1 MLRCKNIGGTL
12 TSPAGNLGVVQPK
25 VILPNLNPKKL
36 TCGEPL
42 QHKSNLLQSPL
53 PSKIAGLTQYKTIKL
68 FTTTMLCSV
77 RRRLPPPPPLLP
89 PPPFLSHSLSGASV
103 SRLVIARPSVT
114 PSFLLVSLC
123 AGSPGPST
131 RIFSSCVPS
140 AWVTPPVW
148 LAPWPLSPS
157 CFAGGFCPVGGSV
170 FVLRCLFAVSCLL
183 FSALVLVVGAFGAPL
198 RLPSL
203 PSPSPPLVHGGA
215 ASWFSGILPLLSPL
229 GYLVVVTTA
238 WASGLLVM
246 PHDLYFARSC
256 AIPAGLE
263 IGYALFPFLIAL
275 HGNKGFGPVWG
286 IALYTMLRL
295 LIWFL
300 AFPF

>member
-140 AWVTPPVW
+140 AWVTLCLAGTLALVPFLFCWWFLSCWWLCLCSAVPLRRFVPPLFRPRFGCWCFWCSPAVALPPFPFPPLGPWWCCFVVQWDPPSVVSARVSCCSHNGLGVW
-148 LAPWPLSPS
+148 LVGNAP
-157 CFAGGFCPVGGSV
+157 
-170 FVLRCLFAVSCLL
+170 
-183 FSALVLVVGAFGAPL
+183 
-198 RLPSL
+198 
-203 PSPSPPLVHGGA
+203 
-215 ASWFSGILPLLSPL
+215 
-229 GYLVVVTTA
+229 
-238 WASGLLVM
+238 
-246 PHDLYFARSC
+246 
-256 AIPAGLE
+256 
-263 IGYALFPFLIAL
+263 
-275 HGNKGFGPVWG
+275 
-286 IALYTMLRL
+286 
-295 LIWFL
+295 
-300 AFPF
+300 

>member
-89 PPPFLSHSLSGASV
+89 PPLFLSHSLSGASV
-103 SRLVIARPSVT
+103 SRLVIARLSVT
-114 PSFLLVSLC
+114 PSFSLVSLC

-140 AWVTPPVW
+140 AWVTLC
-148 LAPWPLSPS
+148 LA
-157 CFAGGFCPVGGSV
+157 GT
-170 FVLRCLFAVSCLL
+170 
-183 FSALVLVVGAFGAPL
+183 LVLVPFLFCWWFLSCWWLCLCSAVPL
-198 RLPSL
+198 RRFV
-203 PSPSPPLVHGGA
+203 PPLFRPRFGCWCFWCSPAVALPPFPFPPSVHGGA

-246 PHDLYFARSC
+246 PHDLYFVRSC

-263 IGYALFPFLIAL
+263 IGYALFPFLIVL